1 MPLSENN
8 PATLTIFVDDPQKP
22 LLKACTSSSSFD
34 VVLGD
39 TKDDT
44 IFTKPEAEGRATAV
58 LRWEVWLR
66 RQSWA
71 VAEKGTVV
79 LWGDKQ
85 ILPEGWTFD
94 GTTLHVQLKEQ
105 KDRVC
110 AMPVGGCALL

>member
-44 IFTKPEAEGRATAV
+44 IFTKPEAEERATAV

-66 RQSWA
+66 RQSCMNSTAHRRCA
-71 VAEKGTVV
+71 VLEVY
-79 LWGDKQ
+79 
-85 ILPEGWTFD
+85 
-94 GTTLHVQLKEQ
+94 
-105 KDRVC
+105 
-110 AMPVGGCALL
+110 